1 MDLNLRI
8 NETCLQP
15 GTTIDN
21 GMLMDADF
29 RKVGLVQRFFQRLP
43 RDHDLYIA
51 DNCTIDCF
59 GDRLSLF
66 PCTHDYLTKDRQWQT
81 RASVLVVGDQIKK
94 VDFHVLE
101 GVYAAPNSIE
111 TFQII
116 CNENFGSP
124 EKLQPNHY
132 RWKNKALSFSSYLHS
147 DSITADFC
155 IETLE

>member
-1 MDLNLRI
+1 MELNLRI
-8 NETCLQP
+8 NEKSLQP
-15 GTTIDN
+15 GATIDT
-21 GMLMDADF
+21 GMLKDADF
-29 RKVGLVQRFFQRLP
+29 RKMGLVQRFVQRLP
-43 RDHDLYIA
+43 RGHALYIA

-59 GDRLSLF
+59 GDRLSLY

-81 RASVLVVGDQIKK
+81 RASVLVVDDQIQK

-111 TFQII
+111 TFQTI
-116 CNENFGSP
+116 CSENFGSP

-147 DSITADFC
+147 DSINAHFS
-155 IETLE
+155 IEILD